1 MQLTYEPARPEDAPV
16 IFGFA
21 KELIEAYETDPK
33 LDLDMALAWTKRK
46 IEKRIGEYTRVLRD
60 GQTVAYYRFV
70 PDGEYTRV
78 LCDGAAAAY
87 YRFAPDGERME
98 LDDLYVLP
106 EYRGRGIGTA
116 VLRLCLAQG
125 KPVYLYVFTGN
136 VRAVALYEREGFR
149 KAEDVSPSRMI
160 MAQ

>member
-21 KELIEAYETDPK
+21 KELIETYETDPK

-60 GQTVAYYRFV
+60 GQTVAYFRVV
-70 PDGEYTRV
+70 PDG
-78 LCDGAAAAY
+78 D
-87 YRFAPDGERME
+87 RME

-106 EYRGRGIGTA
+106 AWRNRGIGTA
-116 VLRLCLAQG
+116 ILRRCLAQG
-125 KPVYLYVFTGN
+125 KPIYFYVFTGN

>member
-70 PDGEYTRV
+70 PDGE
-78 LCDGAAAAY
+78 
-87 YRFAPDGERME
+87 RME

-106 EYRGRGIGTA
+106 AWRNRGVGTA
-116 VLRLCLAQG
+116 ILRRCLAQG
-125 KPVYLYVFTGN
+125 KPIYFYVFTGN

-149 KAEDVSPSRMI
+149 KAEDVGPSRMI

>member
-1 MQLTYEPARPEDAPV
+1 MQLTYEWARPEDAPV
-16 IFGFA
+16 VFGFA
-21 KELIEAYETDPK
+21 KELIETYETDPK

-60 GQTVAYYRFV
+60 GQTVAYYRIV
-70 PDGEYTRV
+70 PDG
-78 LCDGAAAAY
+78 D
-87 YRFAPDGERME
+87 RME

-106 EYRGRGIGTA
+106 AWRNRGIGTTI
-116 VLRLCLAQG
+116 LRRCLALG
-125 KPVYLYVFTGN
+125 KPIYFYVFTGN

-160 MAQ
+160 MEGPAEA

>member
-1 MQLTYEPARPEDAPV
+1 MQLRYEPARPEDAPV

-60 GQTVAYYRFV
+60 GQIVAYF
-70 PDGEYTRV
+70 
-78 LCDGAAAAY
+78 
-87 YRFAPDGERME
+87 RFAPDGDKME

-106 EYRGRGIGTA
+106 AWRNRGVGTA
-116 VLRLCLAQG
+116 ILRRCLALG
-125 KPVYLYVFTGN
+125 KPIYFYVFTGN
-136 VRAVALYEREGFR
+136 ARAVALYEREGFR

>member
-21 KELIEAYETDPK
+21 KELIERYETDQD
-33 LDLDMALAWTKRK
+33 LDLEMALGWTKRK

-70 PDGEYTRV
+70 PDG
-78 LCDGAAAAY
+78 D
-87 YRFAPDGERME
+87 RME

-106 EYRGRGIGTA
+106 AWRNRGIGTA
-116 VLRLCLAQG
+116 ILRRCLAQG
-125 KPVYLYVFTGN
+125 NPIYFCVFTGN

>member
-1 MQLTYEPARPEDAPV
+1 MQLTYEPARAEDAPV

-21 KELIEAYETDPK
+21 KELIERYETDPD
-33 LDLDMALAWTKRK
+33 LDLEMALGWTKRK
-46 IEKRIGEYTRVLRD
+46 IERRID
-60 GQTVAYYRFV
+60 
-70 PDGEYTRV
+70 EYTRV
-78 LCDGAAAAY
+78 LCDGEVAGY
-87 YRFAPDGERME
+87 YRFAPDGDKME

-106 EYRGRGIGTA
+106 EYRNRGVGTA
-116 VLRLCLAQG
+116 VLRRCLAQG
-125 KPVYLYVFTGN
+125 KPIYFYVFTGN

>member
-1 MQLTYEPARPEDAPV
+1 MKLAYGPARLEDAPV

-21 KELIEAYETDPK
+21 RELIEQYETDPD
-33 LDLDMALAWTKRK
+33 LDLAMALDWTRRK
-46 IEKRIGEYTRVLRD
+46 IEQQIGEYTRVLV
-60 GQTVAYYRFV
+60 GGETAAFFRFV
-70 PDGEYTRV
+70 
-78 LCDGAAAAY
+78 
-87 YRFAPDGERME
+87 PDGERME

-106 EYRGRGIGTA
+106 AWRNRGIGTA
-116 VLRLCLAQG
+116 ILRRCLALG
-125 KPVYLYVFTGN
+125 KPIYFYVFTGN

>member
-16 IFGFA
+16 VFGFA

-70 PDGEYTRV
+70 PDGE
-78 LCDGAAAAY
+78 
-87 YRFAPDGERME
+87 RME

-106 EYRGRGIGTA
+106 AWRNRGIGTA
-116 VLRLCLAQG
+116 ILRRCLAQG
-125 KPVYLYVFTGN
+125 KPIYFYVFTGN
-136 VRAVALYEREGFR
+136 VRAVALYEREGFK

>member
-16 IFGFA
+16 VFGFA
-21 KELIEAYETDPK
+21 KELIETYETDPK

-60 GQTVAYYRFV
+60 GQAVAFYRFV
-70 PDGEYTRV
+70 PDG
-78 LCDGAAAAY
+78 D
-87 YRFAPDGERME
+87 RME

-106 EYRGRGIGTA
+106 AFRDRGVGTA
-116 VLRLCLAQG
+116 VLRRCLACG
-125 KPVYLYVFTGN
+125 KPVFFYVFTQN
-136 VRAVALYEREGFR
+136 TRAVALYEREGFR
-149 KAEDVSPSRMI
+149 RIETVSPTRCL